1 MIRICSMRYFFV
13 IAGAV
18 LPVVGL
24 VNDVS
29 AQEAPKL
36 VLSEMAALDG
46 PETRTMKAMI
56 RGIEFITQNSTL
68 EYAGEALPD
77 VIVVTEGQLQLRAY
91 SPEVLIAATKE
102 DRPLDRVSAFY
113 DQEANQI
120 FLADPNSIEGPTL
133 IHELVHFLQNINS
146 KNDTF
151 ADHRMCLEAEA
162 YDLQSAWQTE
172 QGVDLA
178 RKPDYG
184 FLMTLYG
191 ACNDADFSWVKS
203 ADIRSD

>member
-13 IAGAV
+13 IAGAI
-18 LPVVGL
+18 LPVLGL

-29 AQEAPKL
+29 AQEAPKF
-36 VLSEMAALDG
+36 VLSEMTALDG

-102 DRPLDRVSAFY
+102 DRPLGRVSAFY

-203 ADIRSD
+203 ADIRPD

>member
-13 IAGAV
+13 IAGAI
-18 LPVVGL
+18 LPVLGL

-29 AQEAPKL
+29 AQEAPKF
-36 VLSEMAALDG
+36 VVTKTVPLDG
-46 PETRTMKAMI
+46 PDTRTMKAMI

-102 DRPLDRVSAFY
+102 DRPLGRVSAFY

-151 ADHRMCLEAEA
+151 ADHRMWLEAEA

-203 ADIRSD
+203 ADIRPD

>member
-1 MIRICSMRYFFV
+1 MLRICSMRYFFV

-29 AQEAPKL
+29 AQEAPKF
-36 VLSEMAALDG
+36 VVTKMAALDG
-46 PETRTMKAMI
+46 LETRTIKAMI
-56 RGIEFITQNSTL
+56 QGIEFITQNSTL

-77 VIVVTEGQLQLRAY
+77 VTVVTEGELQLRSY
-91 SPEVLIAATKE
+91 SPEALIAATKE
-102 DRPLDRVSAFY
+102 DRTLDRVSAFY

-133 IHELVHFLQNINS
+133 IHELVHFLQNTNRRD
-146 KNDTF
+146 DTF
-151 ADHRMCLEAEA
+151 ADHRICLEAEA

-191 ACNDADFSWVKS
+191 ACNDADFSWARS
-203 ADIRSD
+203 ADIRPD

>member
-1 MIRICSMRYFFV
+1 MVRIHLLQYFFV

-18 LPVVGL
+18 FAVLGL
-24 VNDVS
+24 ANCVS
-29 AQEAPKL
+29 AQEAPKF
-36 VLSEMAALDG
+36 VVPKTVPLDG
-46 PETRTMKAMI
+46 HETRTMKAMI
-56 RGIEFITQNSTL
+56 RGIEFITQNSAL

-77 VIVVTEGQLQLRAY
+77 VTLITEEELQLRSH
-91 SPEVLIAATKE
+91 SPQALIAAAKE

-120 FLADPNSIEGPTL
+120 FLAAPNSIDGPTL
-133 IHELVHFLQNINS
+133 IHELVHFLQNING

-151 ADHRMCLEAEA
+151 ADHRICLEADA
-162 YDLQSAWQTE
+162 YDLQAAWQTE

-191 ACNDADFSWVKS
+191 ACNDADFSWAKS
-203 ADIRSD
+203 ADIRHD